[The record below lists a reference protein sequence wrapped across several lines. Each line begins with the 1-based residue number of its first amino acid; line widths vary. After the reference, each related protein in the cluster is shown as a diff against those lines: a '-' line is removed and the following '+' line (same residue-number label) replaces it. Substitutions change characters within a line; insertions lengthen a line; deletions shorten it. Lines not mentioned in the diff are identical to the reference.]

1 MKGILGALSLS
12 TLLAGCAFLPLPTT
26 GITIIPVTPPGLPEG
41 QLYRPAKA
49 GPYPAVLLIHGGG
62 WRSGGPWHMAPIGK
76 ALAKAGF
83 LAFATAYRLSPDHQ
97 HPAQEADV
105 RKALR
110 WLAAREDVDSDR
122 LALWGYSA
130 GAQLALKTAFT
141 THSTELRAVVAG
153 GTPGDFTLF
162 DSQSPILRQFL
173 GASRDEAPERWAE
186 ASPLNFVRAGAAPTF
201 LYHGAEDRL
210 VIPRHAERVHE
221 ALKAAGVES
230 QLRTVPGG
238 HMGVFI
244 LNRDIEGEAIAFLQ
258 QQVRP

>member
-1 MKGILGALSLS
+1 MKRVVGALSLS
-12 TLLAGCAFLPLPTT
+12 AFLASCAFLPLPTPGVT
-26 GITIIPVTPPGLPEG
+26 VTPVTPPGLPEG
-41 QLYRPAKA
+41 QLYRPASA

-105 RKALR
+105 RQALR
-110 WLAAREDVDSDR
+110 WLAAREDVDADR

-130 GAQLALKTAFT
+130 GAQLALKTALAT
-141 THSTELRAVVAG
+141 DALELRAVVAG

-162 DSQSPILRQFL
+162 DPQSPILRQFL
-173 GASRDEAPERWAE
+173 GASRDQAPERWAD

-201 LYHGAEDRL
+201 LYHGTEDTL

-221 ALKAAGVES
+221 ALRAAGVES
-230 QLRTVPGG
+230 QLRTVSGG
-238 HMGVFI
+238 HKGVFI

-258 QQVRP
+258 QRVGS

>member
-1 MKGILGALSLS
+1 MVPRRERDPRGPKPQHP
-12 TLLAGCAFLPLPTT
+12 AGRLRLFTPTHNRDHHHS
-26 GITIIPVTPPGLPEG
+26 GDAPGLPEG

-105 RKALR
+105 REALR

-141 THSTELRAVVAG
+141 THSPELRAVVAG
-153 GTPGDFTLF
+153 GTPGI
-162 DSQSPILRQFL
+162 SPSLTRKARSC
-173 GASRDEAPERWAE
+173 ASFWGHPETKHQT
-186 ASPLNFVRAGAAPTF
+186 AGQT
-201 LYHGAEDRL
+201 
-210 VIPRHAERVHE
+210 PR
-221 ALKAAGVES
+221 
-230 QLRTVPGG
+230 P
-238 HMGVFI
+238 
-244 LNRDIEGEAIAFLQ
+244 
-258 QQVRP
+258 

>member
-1 MKGILGALSLS
+1 MVPRRERDPRGPKPQHP
-12 TLLAGCAFLPLPTT
+12 AGRLRLFTPTHTT

-105 RKALR
+105 REALR

-141 THSTELRAVVAG
+141 THSPELRAVVAG

-173 GASRDEAPERWAE
+173 GGIPRRSTRTLGRRLAPEFCSRRRRAHL
-186 ASPLNFVRAGAAPTF
+186 PLITVQRTGWCPPPCRAGA
-201 LYHGAEDRL
+201 
-210 VIPRHAERVHE
+210 
-221 ALKAAGVES
+221 
-230 QLRTVPGG
+230 
-238 HMGVFI
+238 
-244 LNRDIEGEAIAFLQ
+244 
-258 QQVRP
+258 

>member
-1 MKGILGALSLS
+1 MKGILGTLSLS

-105 RKALR
+105 REALR
-110 WLAAREDVDSDR
+110 WLAARENG
-122 LALWGYSA
+122 W
-130 GAQLALKTAFT
+130 
-141 THSTELRAVVAG
+141 
-153 GTPGDFTLF
+153 
-162 DSQSPILRQFL
+162 
-173 GASRDEAPERWAE
+173 
-186 ASPLNFVRAGAAPTF
+186 
-201 LYHGAEDRL
+201 
-210 VIPRHAERVHE
+210 
-221 ALKAAGVES
+221 
-230 QLRTVPGG
+230 
-238 HMGVFI
+238 
-244 LNRDIEGEAIAFLQ
+244 
-258 QQVRP
+258 